1 MLAFILSFAGPLLVQ
16 GALVK
21 IVRSV
26 HEGTRPEGALALLN
40 DANSR
45 LLSLVGASLIYSLGV
60 IFGLILLIVPGLLV
74 AARWSLMAPAIM
86 LEGKPGVFCEGP
98 VCGDRPRQDRQRA
111 RRQDVVRLLG
121 RRDQLCA
128 HRSLAEHRRGGR
140 GFWIWSW
147 VIWIVLS
154 AVAVPFQAHALSVLY
169 YRLVDPQQTGD
180 RSPGQDLAVGLGRT
194 LGARVKLI
202 AGNWKMYKGPGD
214 AAEFCLGLREEE
226 LEGVDVVVAPPYV
239 SLAVAVQ
246 LLAGTEIAIAAQ
258 NVHWEEEGAYT
269 GEISPAMLL
278 ELGVYGAIVGH
289 SERRQHFGENDE
301 SVGKRARGALAA
313 GMFVIGCVG
322 ETEEERERGETES
335 VLQRQVSAF
344 EADDNLVLAYEPVWA
359 IGTGKTAT
367 PEIAQEAHAFIKS
380 VLDVPVL
387 YGGSVKPD
395 NAAILL
401 SQPGVDG
408 ALVGGA
414 SLELESF
421 IAICRAAANIPS

>member
-1 MLAFILSFAGPLLVQ
+1 MS
-16 GALVK
+16 
-21 IVRSV
+21 
-26 HEGTRPEGALALLN
+26 
-40 DANSR
+40 
-45 LLSLVGASLIYSLGV
+45 
-60 IFGLILLIVPGLLV
+60 
-74 AARWSLMAPAIM
+74 
-86 LEGKPGVFCEGP
+86 
-98 VCGDRPRQDRQRA
+98 
-111 RRQDVVRLLG
+111 G
-121 RRDQLCA
+121 RR
-128 HRSLAEHRRGGR
+128 
-140 GFWIWSW
+140 
-147 VIWIVLS
+147 
-154 AVAVPFQAHALSVLY
+154 P
-169 YRLVDPQQTGD
+169 
-180 RSPGQDLAVGLGRT
+180 
-194 LGARVKLI
+194 LI
-202 AGNWKMYKGPGD
+202 AANWKMHKTH
-214 AAEFCLGLREEE
+214 
-226 LEGVDVVVAPPYV
+226 LEAIQ
-239 SLAVAVQ
+239 AVQ
-246 LLAGTEIAIAAQ
+246 KLSYLLDKDDAERVEVVICPAATSLRSVQTLIDSDRLPYGLGAQ
-258 NVHWEEEGAYT
+258 NVHWEDEGAYT

-301 SVGKRARGALAA
+301 SVGRRARGALAA

-421 IAICRAAANIPS
+421 VAICRAAANIPS

>member
-1 MLAFILSFAGPLLVQ
+1 M
-16 GALVK
+16 
-21 IVRSV
+21 
-26 HEGTRPEGALALLN
+26 
-40 DANSR
+40 
-45 LLSLVGASLIYSLGV
+45 
-60 IFGLILLIVPGLLV
+60 
-74 AARWSLMAPAIM
+74 
-86 LEGKPGVFCEGP
+86 
-98 VCGDRPRQDRQRA
+98 
-111 RRQDVVRLLG
+111 
-121 RRDQLCA
+121 
-128 HRSLAEHRRGGR
+128 
-140 GFWIWSW
+140 
-147 VIWIVLS
+147 
-154 AVAVPFQAHALSVLY
+154 
-169 YRLVDPQQTGD
+169 
-180 RSPGQDLAVGLGRT
+180 
-194 LGARVKLI
+194 KLI
-202 AGNWKMYKGPGD
+202 AGNWKMYKGPGA
-214 AAEFCLGLREEE
+214 AAEFCLGLREAE
-226 LEGVDVVVAPPYV
+226 LEGVDVVVAPPFV

-246 LLAGTEIAIAAQ
+246 LLAGTEIAVAAQ

-289 SERRQHFGENDE
+289 SERRQYFGENDE
-301 SVGKRARGALAA
+301 NVGKRAHGALAA

-322 ETEEERERGETES
+322 ETVEERERGETES

-367 PEIAQEAHAFIKS
+367 PEMAQEAHAFIKS

-395 NAAILL
+395 NAPILL
-401 SQPGVDG
+401 SQPDVDG